1 MKPITVTVRAKRGTS
16 DTDIQAAAQHAADRI
31 TPGLNLHEVARA
43 GENVTFEGARAKK
56 PTPKKTPKKG
66 HPQNNP
72 EGETWPHPVPASLP
86 TSDSVKPSSVETGEP
101 E

>member
-1 MKPITVTVRAKRGTS
+1 MSKPIVITVRAKRGTN

-31 TPGLNLHEVARA
+31 TPGLNLHEVGRV
-43 GENVTFEGARAKK
+43 GESITFEGTPAKK
-56 PTPKKTPKKG
+56 PAPKKG
-66 HPQNNP
+66 RPQNNP

-86 TSDSVKPSSVETGEP
+86 TSDSVKPSSDETAEP